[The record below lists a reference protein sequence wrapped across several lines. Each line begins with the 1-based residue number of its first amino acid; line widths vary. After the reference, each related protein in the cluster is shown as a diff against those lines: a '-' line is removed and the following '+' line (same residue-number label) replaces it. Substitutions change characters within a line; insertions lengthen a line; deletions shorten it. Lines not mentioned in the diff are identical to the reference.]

1 MSLFGDLS
9 VGTSGLKGNQ
19 YGLNV
24 VAHNLANVDTE
35 GYVRQQVLYDTA
47 PYVLLGQTSVAPL
60 QVGLG
65 VDPTEVRQV
74 RDLFLDKAY
83 RQELGRQGYYEA
95 QRDAVDEIE
104 NLFGELQG
112 VAFQDTLKDFWVSLQ
127 ELTKEPDSRV
137 AQATLVETGI
147 SFIDRA
153 DKIYKQLKEFQ
164 LNLNTSINEKIVRI
178 NEIGDRI
185 HELNQ
190 KIAYYESSK
199 VENANDLR
207 DERNSLL
214 DELGG
219 IVKIDYKELPDKR
232 VTVQI
237 EGSTFVT
244 EDFCYHMSGL
254 TMAQYREVQG
264 IEAPLDESAG
274 IIIPV
279 WPHLGGAEVYDWSQI
294 PNTASNTDIGTLKG
308 CLQARGDQIGKYY
321 NIPLEPH
328 IEDYCDEDGEL
339 IDEEEYLL
347 ACDRFKNDTEE
358 YNLHIES
365 SIMMRTQAQFDQ
377 LIHGMVTTINDAL
390 CPNKE
395 VMVGAGT
402 TITRDDGTE
411 YTFEED
417 TLIRVFDE
425 ENAPVGVDENSTP
438 GTELFA
444 RKTYRRYMDAQD
456 ITLADGTVLEG
467 ARIFNWED
475 PTDNY
480 SLYTLGE
487 IEVNGELIENKSK
500 LPVISNGG
508 TGDYDMEMLNKL
520 LTKWQEPFATLSPNA
535 LTYNNFNNYYTQFI
549 GEIATKGDEY
559 NILAQNQ
566 ECMVKSVDDKRLGKT
581 AVSSDE
587 ELTYLIRY
595 QHAYNASARYIT
607 VVDEMLEHLILR
619 LA

>member
-9 VGTSGLKGNQ
+9 VGTSGLKANQ

-35 GYVRQQVLYDTA
+35 GYVRQQALYDTA
-47 PYVLLGQTSVAPL
+47 PYVLLGQSSVSPL

-112 VAFQDTLKDFWVSLQ
+112 VAFQDNLKDFWVSLQ

-137 AQATLVETGI
+137 AQATLVETAI
-147 SFIDRA
+147 SFVDRS

-164 LNLNTSINEKIVRI
+164 LNLNTSIEEKIVRI
-178 NEIGDRI
+178 NQIGDRI
-185 HELNQ
+185 HELND
-190 KIAYYESSK
+190 KIAYYESSR

-207 DERNSLL
+207 DERNNLL

-219 IVKIDYKELPDKR
+219 LVKVDYKELPDGR
-232 VTVQI
+232 TTVQV

-244 EDFCYHMSGL
+244 EDFCYHMEGL
-254 TMAQYREVQG
+254 TMAQYREAQG
-264 IEAPLDESAG
+264 IDARLDESAG

-279 WPHLGGAEVYDWSQI
+279 WPHLGGTEVFDWSQV
-294 PNTASNTDIGTLKG
+294 PSTAANSDIGTLKG
-308 CLQARGDQIGKYY
+308 SLQARGDQIGKYY
-321 NIPLEPH
+321 NIPLEPK
-328 IEDYCDEDGEL
+328 IEDYCDEDGNL
-339 IDEEEYLL
+339 DEEAYQL
-347 ACDRFKNDTEE
+347 ACDNFENDTAE

-377 LIHGMVTTINDAL
+377 LIHGMVTIINDAF

-395 VMVGAGT
+395 VTVGAGT

-417 TLIRVFDE
+417 TVIKVFDV
-425 ENAPVGVDENSTP
+425 ENAPVGVDESSTP

-444 RKTYRRYMDAQD
+444 RKTYKRYMEAQD

-467 ARIFNWED
+467 AMIYNWED

-487 IEVNGELIENKSK
+487 IEVNSLLIENKSRI
-500 LPVISNGG
+500 PVIANNN
-508 TGDYDMEMLNKL
+508 TGDYDMAMLNDL

-559 NILAQNQ
+559 GILADNQ